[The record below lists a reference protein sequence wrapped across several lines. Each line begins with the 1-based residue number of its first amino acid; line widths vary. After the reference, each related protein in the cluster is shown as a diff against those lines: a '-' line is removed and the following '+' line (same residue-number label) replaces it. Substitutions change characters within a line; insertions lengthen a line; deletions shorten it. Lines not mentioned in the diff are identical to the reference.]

1 MNAKEQLQEM
11 KDYLLSLEND
21 WNLDEEGYNKFFE
34 LIEKE
39 QEVDTVLLWK
49 NKNFAINTISGAWCL
64 MDQIINTD

>member
-1 MNAKEQLQEM
+1 MSTKEHLQEM
-11 KDYLLSLEND
+11 KYYLLSLEND

-34 LIEKE
+34 LIEKA

-49 NKNFAINTISGAWCL
+49 DNKFSISTISEAQCL